1 MAIANS
7 LQGTSPNLQ
16 GGLGIKL
23 QNTGSPQSAT
33 NIPIQGA
40 GAPSGISLSSGS
52 GSMQNYI
59 NQTQDFL
66 NQINSSQAAT
76 QSLLQQQNAYLRM
89 QATPAP
95 VLNYQGI
102 LANAQAQAANPNSA
116 VNQLYQSQLNNYLQN
131 AAAQQKLAQQQ
142 QQQSVTQAQQALAN
156 TQAQL
161 GQAQQ
166 YTGQQTALD
175 IGNIGNQQR
184 AYEANQGLQGE
195 QSLAALRQQL
205 GQSGTGASGI
215 GQQQEFQQNLARQ
228 IQEGQQESSFQ
239 YQRNTSLL
247 GEQNT
252 FAQIAQSGKYAQTQE
267 GEKESQANLDLNKFL
282 QQAAYFQT
290 QAEAE
295 LSQWQQN
302 AQFAAAQNAAAQQV
316 SQFIQSYQNN
326 PLLYN
331 KAIQA
336 YSGLTQG
343 VGQPQLPNLQV
354 VNA

>member
-1 MAIANS
+1 MNPRA
-7 LQGTSPNLQ
+7 QGGNLNLQ
-16 GGLGIKL
+16 GG
-23 QNTGSPQSAT
+23 T
-33 NIPIQGA
+33 
-40 GAPSGISLSSGS
+40 GISLGNTNPQASNATATGITVPRVSSGQQAIS
-52 GSMQNYI
+52 QLQNDV
-59 NQTQDFL
+59 TQGQNFL
-66 NQINSSQAAT
+66 NQQQAAT
-76 QSLLQQQNAYLRM
+76 QALLQQQNAYLRM

-95 VLNYQGI
+95 TLNYQSI
-102 LANAQAQAANPNSA
+102 LANAQAQASSPDSA
-116 VNQLYQSQLNNYLQN
+116 VNQLYQSRLNSYLQN

-142 QQQSVTQAQQALAN
+142 QQQTVSQAQSGLAN

-161 GQAQQ
+161 GQQQQ

-175 IGNIGNQQR
+175 LGNIQNQQT
-184 AYEANQGLQGE
+184 AYEANQGVQGE

-228 IQEGQQESSFQ
+228 ISEGQQESSFQ
-239 YQRNTSLL
+239 YQRNTQLL
-247 GEQNT
+247 SESNT
-252 FAQIAQSGKYAQTQE
+252 FAQIAQAGKYAQTQE

-282 QQAAYFQT
+282 QQAAYAQT
-290 QAEAE
+290 QAETQ

-316 SQFIQSYQNN
+316 SAFINSYKNN
-326 PLLYN
+326 PLLYS
-331 KAIQA
+331 KAMQA

-343 VGQPQLPNLQV
+343 TTQPELPNLQT